1 MIWRVGNTANRASL
15 VSFLP
20 FQLTISRQADHRD
33 RFLQQPRFLP
43 RRGPLNFRSIG
54 CDIFSSVSWK
64 KASKRIEKNPKM
76 INLFLHF
83 QSAVYFPNGG
93 ISTSRFVIIGRPFI
107 LCFHHM
113 WGQKANSTILQLY
126 WRSRRGPGSI

>member
-1 MIWRVGNTANRASL
+1 MLVILKVFPFPEKYEQSVTLRIGASL

-54 CDIFSSVSWK
+54 CDIFSSVSFEKSLK
-64 KASKRIEKNPKM
+64 K
-76 INLFLHF
+76 
-83 QSAVYFPNGG
+83 
-93 ISTSRFVIIGRPFI
+93 SRKT
-107 LCFHHM
+107 
-113 WGQKANSTILQLY
+113 QKLI
-126 WRSRRGPGSI
+126 